1 MSDAQAEFLGAL
13 RTGCEHIGLR
23 HVSVLIGV
31 SGGADSVALLRGLA
45 LLRDTL
51 HLSLHAAHLNH
62 QLRGAE
68 SDRDAAWVSLLCLS
82 LNVPCQIGSESIRDL
97 PELGQLGLEGTARLA
112 RRRFLQRAAAEHGCT
127 CIAVAHTANDQA
139 ETILHHIL
147 RGTGLAG
154 LRGMH
159 SQEITSAVDLS
170 ADTQRP
176 LVRPMLQIERPL
188 VERFLGELGQTY
200 RTDSTN
206 SDTTLTRNRIRHEL
220 LPLLERDFNPQI
232 QSALLRLGRQAQ
244 DVYGHEADL
253 AEALLDEAL
262 IETTPTHCRLH
273 CGRFEGQPAHR
284 VRESFVR
291 LWHRL
296 DWPRRQMGFADWDR
310 LVQLVGPRPAAIVLP
325 GQITARRREDL
336 LMLTKEYSL
345 RGHE

>member
-1 MSDAQAEFLGAL
+1 MSDAQAEFLTAL
-13 RTGCEHIGLR
+13 SSGCEQIGLR
-23 HVSVLIGV
+23 HVPVLIGV

-45 LLRDTL
+45 LLRDAF
-51 HLSLHAAHLNH
+51 HLSLHVAHLNH
-62 QLRGAE
+62 KLRGAE
-68 SDRDAAWVSLLCLS
+68 SDRDAAWVHLLCMT
-82 LNVPCQIGSESIRDL
+82 LNVPCHVGSEAIRDL
-97 PELGQLGLEGTARLA
+97 PELHQLGLEGTARLA
-112 RRRFLQRAAAEHGCT
+112 RRRFLQRIAVEQGCA

-159 SQEITSAVDLS
+159 SQEITSVAEMT
-170 ADTQRP
+170 AEFQRP

-188 VERFLGELGQTY
+188 VERFLNELSQTY

-220 LPLLERDFNPQI
+220 LPLLSREFNPQI
-232 QSALLRLGRQAQ
+232 QSALLRLGQQAQ
-244 DVYGHEADL
+244 DVYCNEENH

-262 IETTPTHCRLH
+262 IETTPTHCRLR

-284 VRESFVR
+284 IRETFVR
-291 LWHRL
+291 LWQRM

-310 LVQLVGPRPAAIVLP
+310 MVQLVGPRPAVIVLP
-325 GQITARRREDL
+325 GRITARRREDL
-336 LMLTKEYSL
+336 LMLTKE
-345 RGHE
+345 